1 MIKKAAIAT
10 GIFAVSALAAA
21 SMAFAQTAPATSTTV
36 TPTVAAMQK
45 TVPAAA
51 PATGRAN

>member
-1 MIKKAAIAT
+1 MIQKIAAAT

-21 SMAFAQTAPATSTTV
+21 SMAFAQT
-36 TPTVAAMQK
+36 TPTTTKAPDAMQK